1 MAWQRGNIAYS
12 SELLPDWRDA
22 VGRSLRKHNKQTDVP
37 STPPGLEGNWPHPGM
52 KREELAFLGWRSSRK
67 GDRHDSDWR
76 KLPLR
81 RRKIRNHR
89 AAIKPAEL
97 PLFAMS
103 QATWRAV
110 PQPRSGAGRRL
121 PVAAGRAPDQ
131 ILRERGRLPARVLPR
146 MRLSDHQPDGTEL
159 EARRPVP
166 PRIVSMRHPVGHSR
180 RSTGPAGMPRLR
192 RQQGA
197 VVRDHRRS
205 AAICG
210 IRAAGLKPRQIG
222 MRQAA
227 GMDMQPAEFGAA
239 V

>member
-1 MAWQRGNIAYS
+1 MTAIGGSCLCGGVKFEITGPLS
-12 SELLPDWRDA
+12 S
-22 VGRSLRKHNKQTDVP
+22 
-37 STPPGLEGNWPHPGM
+37 
-52 KREELAFLGWRSSRK
+52 
-67 GDRHDSDWR
+67 
-76 KLPLR
+76 PL
-81 RRKIRNHR
+81 NCH
-89 AAIKPAEL
+89 
-97 PLFAMS
+97 LFTMS
-103 QATWRAV
+103 QAAWRAV

-227 GMDMQPAEFGAA
+227 GMDMQPAEFGAQRSESRPSGTFFA
-239 V
+239 CSRLSRQVALSGK